1 MAEKAETFE
10 LLLTRELDAPVALVF
25 RLWESR
31 EHLVRWWGPKD
42 FACTHFELDFRPGG
56 KWRACISAPTF
67 GNRWMGGEYRE
78 ISRNERLVFTFAWE
92 DGRDQPGVDTL
103 VTVTFEEK
111 DGKTL
116 QSFHQAPF
124 IHREGRDRHIRGW
137 NSIVD
142 KEQDYLATIG
152 ESA

>member
-1 MAEKAETFE
+1 MAGKAETFE
-10 LLLTRELDAPVALVF
+10 LTLARELDAPVALVF

-31 EHLVRWWGPKD
+31 EHLLRWWGPRD
-42 FACTHFELDFRPGG
+42 FTCTHFELDFRPGG
-56 KWRACISAPTF
+56 KWRACITSSAH
-67 GNRWMGGEYRE
+67 GDSWMGGEYRE
-78 ISRNERLVFTFAWE
+78 IERNKRLVFTFAWE

-111 DGKTL
+111 GGKTL

-124 IHREGRDRHIRGW
+124 IHREGRDSHIRGW
-137 NSIVD
+137 NSLLD
-142 KEQDYLATIG
+142 KQQDYLANMG